1 MCYVKQ
7 LRQSSNKQL
16 RKHEVKVMKKW
27 GMVIFSGASA
37 AAR

>member
-1 MCYVKQ
+1 MKQ

-16 RKHEVKVMKKW
+16 RKHELKVMNQW
-27 GMVIFSGASA
+27 RRVIFSGDSD